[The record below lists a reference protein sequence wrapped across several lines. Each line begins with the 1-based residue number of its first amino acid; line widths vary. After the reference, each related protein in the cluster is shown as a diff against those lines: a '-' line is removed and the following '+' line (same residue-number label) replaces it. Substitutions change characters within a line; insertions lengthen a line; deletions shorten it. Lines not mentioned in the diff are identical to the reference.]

1 MHHSVFIKVNNVLSL
16 VDQTK
21 NKKPSIYN
29 FPGDTEIHG
38 QYECGAENEF
48 GQARATIE
56 VSGKATPAQFKSSRM
71 GEKKRPT
78 EFSLEWAVSSY
89 TPVTQFRCNSLS
101 TRNCI
106 TNNKDKKTFYL
117 SFLSFSGL
125 RSGRTPRALW
135 VPGCL

>member
-1 MHHSVFIKVNNVLSL
+1 MSFHLLIK
-16 VDQTK
+16 Q
-21 NKKPSIYN
+21 KPSIYN

-89 TPVTQFRCNSLS
+89 TPVTQFRCNNSSLPLS
-101 TRNCI
+101 TKNCE
-106 TNNKDKKTFYL
+106 TKKIQKRLHL
-117 SFLSFSGL
+117 SKI
-125 RSGRTPRALW
+125 
-135 VPGCL
+135 C